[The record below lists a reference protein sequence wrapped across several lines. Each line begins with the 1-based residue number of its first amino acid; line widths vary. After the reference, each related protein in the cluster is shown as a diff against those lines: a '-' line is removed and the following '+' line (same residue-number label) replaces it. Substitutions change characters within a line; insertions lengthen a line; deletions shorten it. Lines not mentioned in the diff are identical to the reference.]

1 MAVKFPSGLVV
12 GFAITSAISCSPLG
26 QFPPKAQVPDNSG
39 AITFRTCNPSPT
51 WVRPS
56 LNEQQQQLESLPRY
70 GSQLNSEPLKS
81 EFADFW
87 NHEIFSFTSYGL
99 SARIEPINFSGL
111 GRIAEPLLDCYDST
125 VAEQVNSG
133 EMGEVW
139 LLSHK
144 VTNLQWSEGEYVM
157 VVESQEEGMEI
168 IYFPRQ
174 ETETSIP
181 LRVVTEDGEEVEVL
195 KVEF

>member
-1 MAVKFPSGLVV
+1 MVVKFPSGLIV
-12 GFAITSAISCSPLG
+12 GLAITSAISCSSLG
-26 QFPPKAQVPDNSG
+26 QFPPKAQVPDNNR
-39 AITFRTCNPSPT
+39 AITFQTCNPSPN

-87 NHEIFSFTSYGL
+87 NHKIFSFTSYGL

-111 GRIAEPLLDCYDST
+111 WSVTEPILECYDST

-157 VVESQEEGMEI
+157 VVESQGEGMEV

-174 ETETSIP
+174 ETQTSIP
-181 LRVVTEDGEEVEVL
+181 LRVVTEDGEEVAVL